1 MTRHFVRISLI
12 ATVAAL
18 FSSCAGYRIGPI
30 KPEALAN
37 VQTLA
42 IPLVKNDTLEPR
54 VAPLVTNAIVSQM
67 QQDGS
72 YKLADLNT
80 ADAVLNGR
88 IVDIERRQLRSARD
102 NQLRS
107 RELNLRIQFDYEI
120 IDQASRA
127 VLKRGTIY
135 SDTNVFVTSNYQTAE
150 RQAIP
155 EASRQL
161 AIDLISQISEGY
173 N

>member
-1 MTRHFVRISLI
+1 MTRHIVRLSLL
-12 ATVAAL
+12 ATVAVL
-18 FSSCAGYRIGPI
+18 FSSCAGYRVGPI
-30 KPEALAN
+30 KPEALVN

-42 IPLVKNDTLEPR
+42 VPLVKNDTLEPR
-54 VAPLVTNAIVSQM
+54 VAPIVTNAIISQM
-67 QQDGS
+67 EQDGS
-72 YKLADLNT
+72 YKLADLNS

-88 IVDIERRQLRSARD
+88 IINIERRQLRSARD

-107 RELNLRIQFDYEI
+107 RELNLRIQMDYEI

-127 VLKRGTIY
+127 VLKTGTIF
-135 SDTNVFVTSNYQTAE
+135 SETNVFVSSNYQTAE

>member
-1 MTRHFVRISLI
+1 MTNQLVRISLL
-12 ATVAAL
+12 ATAAIFL
-18 FSSCAGYRIGPI
+18 SCCAGYRLGPI

-42 IPLVKNDTLEPR
+42 VPLVKNDTLEPR
-54 VAPLVTNAIVSQM
+54 SAPLVTNAIISQM
-67 QQDGS
+67 EQDGT
-72 YKLADLNT
+72 YKLADLET

-135 SDTNVFVTSNYQTAE
+135 SETSVFVSSNFQTAE

-155 EASRQL
+155 VAARQL
-161 AIDLISQISEGY
+161 AIDLVSQISEGY